1 MIKMFKA
8 TNKKTTL
15 DNAKIFAK
23 PNSTSYVFPDMK
35 QDAYGRNLANS
46 GQRFV
51 PFKLKKWILKSNED
65 FLDGDIR
72 GPSVC
77 ISLHNREDI

>member
-1 MIKMFKA
+1 MFKA

-51 PFKLKKWILKSNED
+51 PFKLKK
-65 FLDGDIR
+65 
-72 GPSVC
+72 
-77 ISLHNREDI
+77 